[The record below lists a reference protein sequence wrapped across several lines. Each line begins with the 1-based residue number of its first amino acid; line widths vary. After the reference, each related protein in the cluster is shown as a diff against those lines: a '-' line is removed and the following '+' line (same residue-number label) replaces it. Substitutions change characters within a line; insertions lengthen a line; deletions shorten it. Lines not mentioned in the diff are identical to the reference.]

1 MCQVGVEH
9 GLDCPRPLRCTL
21 GLRTDPSR
29 MSLKKNYLLAYNATL
44 IFGWALVLTVAAKAC
59 ITLGPK
65 HVYENVEVM
74 LLVAQTAAV
83 MEVLHA
89 MFGIARSPVLVTAMQ
104 VSSRLMVVW
113 GVLYVAPPSRA
124 AFLPLANVGGVDLG
138 LGLPSLLFAW
148 GVTEVVR
155 YSYYFF
161 KLLGT
166 VPHAVTWMR
175 YTFFIVLYPL
185 GVASELF
192 LTYSGFPHLVSTG
205 ALSYPMPNPYNISIH
220 FPSIVVMFF
229 LGYVPGFPMLY
240 MYMVNQRKKVLAP
253 KKAKRA

>member
-1 MCQVGVEH
+1 
-9 GLDCPRPLRCTL
+9 
-21 GLRTDPSR
+21 

-220 FPSIVVMFF
+220 FPLSLIHI
-229 LGYVPGFPMLY
+229 
-240 MYMVNQRKKVLAP
+240 
-253 KKAKRA
+253 